1 VNTGVPVGFVTLFS
15 VDKSTVEAVTNA
27 LDHGSSCLQITGNQA
42 ALARTCTRIPPDLL
56 IIDSPAD
63 VSDTAALARLIGN
76 ISPLPSVLLLVP
88 GESDA
93 DTIQWLKLFR
103 GTEALRKPVSAFEL
117 RERAGSLLSAR
128 KPPGHPET
136 VPAPDHRSRVLVV
149 EDSRLQMKVLLDY
162 LEGQDVDIITASD
175 GLEALDTVQEVVPDL
190 VLLDVVLPGMDGFEV
205 CRRLKLSPDT
215 AQVPVI
221 IITSLRNQEDK
232 LEALR
237 CGADDFLTKPI
248 DRRELM
254 LKTGSLLRRR
264 QQLAELTS
272 EACRDPLTGLFNRRY
287 LNFALEREI
296 TVAAGGNAPLSLI
309 ILDVDYFKTYNDENG
324 HPAGD
329 EVLKTT
335 GSILTSTL
343 RKCDIVAR
351 YGGEEFL
358 VVLPNTG
365 TEGSS
370 RVAEKVRRAVEEYP
384 FPNGDGQ
391 PGGRLTVS
399 LGAACFPEHSRN
411 AAELVDLADKAM
423 YRAKQEGRNTFRMHG
438 A

>member
-1 VNTGVPVGFVTLFS
+1 MNTGAPIGFVTLFS
-15 VDKSTVEAVTNA
+15 MDKATVETLTTV
-27 LDHGSSCLQITGNQA
+27 LDYNSFCLQITNNQT
-42 ALARTCTRIPPDLL
+42 ALARACTRIPPDLL

-63 VSDTAALARLIGN
+63 ISNKSALARLIGS
-76 ISPLPSVLLLVP
+76 ISPLPSVLLVVP
-88 GESDA
+88 GGADA

-103 GTEALRKPVSAFEL
+103 GTEALRKPISASEL
-117 RERAGSLLSAR
+117 AKRIDSLLSTR
-128 KPPGHPET
+128 KPPGYPEP
-136 VPAPDHRSRVLVV
+136 VPAHHHRSRVLVV
-149 EDSRLQMKVLLDY
+149 EDSQLQMRVLLEY
-162 LEGQDVDIITASD
+162 LEGQDMEIITAAD
-175 GLEALDTVQEVVPDL
+175 GLEALKTTQEVIPDL

-205 CRRLKLSPDT
+205 CRRIKSSPDT
-215 AQVPVI
+215 AEVPVI

-254 LKTGSLLRRR
+254 LKTGSLLKRR
-264 QQLAELTS
+264 QQLAELAS
-272 EACRDPLTGLFNRRY
+272 KASRDPLTGLFNRRY
-287 LNFALEREI
+287 LNLALEREI
-296 TVAAGGNAPLSLI
+296 MIAAGGDAPLSLI
-309 ILDVDYFKTYNDENG
+309 ILDVDYFKTYNDKYG

-329 EVLKTT
+329 EVLKMT

-343 RKCDIVAR
+343 RQCDIIAR

-365 TEGSS
+365 PEGAS
-370 RVAEKVRRAVEEYP
+370 RVAEKIRRAVEEYP
-384 FPNGDGQ
+384 FPHRDSQ
-391 PGGRLTVS
+391 PGGKLTVS
-399 LGAACFPEHSRN
+399 LGAACFPEHSHD

-423 YRAKQEGRNTFRMHG
+423 YRAKQEGRNGFRMHG

>member
-1 VNTGVPVGFVTLFS
+1 VNTGAPIGFVTLFS
-15 VDKSTVEAVTNA
+15 MDKATVETLTTV
-27 LDHGSSCLQITGNQA
+27 LDYNSFCLQITNNQT
-42 ALARTCTRIPPDLL
+42 ALARACTRIPPDLL

-63 VSDTAALARLIGN
+63 ISNKSALARLIGS
-76 ISPLPSVLLLVP
+76 ISPLPSVLLVVP
-88 GESDA
+88 GGADA

-103 GTEALRKPVSAFEL
+103 GTEALRKPISASEL
-117 RERAGSLLSAR
+117 AKRIDSLLSTR
-128 KPPGHPET
+128 KPPGYPEP
-136 VPAPDHRSRVLVV
+136 VPAHHHRSRVLVV
-149 EDSRLQMKVLLDY
+149 EDSQLQMRVLLEY
-162 LEGQDVDIITASD
+162 LEGQDMEIITAAD
-175 GLEALDTVQEVVPDL
+175 GLEALKTTQEVIPDL

-205 CRRLKLSPDT
+205 CRRIKSSPDT
-215 AQVPVI
+215 AEVPVI

-254 LKTGSLLRRR
+254 LKTGSLLKRR
-264 QQLAELTS
+264 QQLAELAS
-272 EACRDPLTGLFNRRY
+272 KASRDPLTGLFNRRY
-287 LNFALEREI
+287 LNLALEREI
-296 TVAAGGNAPLSLI
+296 MIAAGGDAPLSLI
-309 ILDVDYFKTYNDENG
+309 ILDVDYFKTYNDKYG

-329 EVLKTT
+329 EVLKMT

-343 RKCDIVAR
+343 RQCDIIAR

-365 TEGSS
+365 PEGAS
-370 RVAEKVRRAVEEYP
+370 RVAEKIRRAVEEYP
-384 FPNGDGQ
+384 FPHRDSQ
-391 PGGRLTVS
+391 PGGKLTVS
-399 LGAACFPEHSRN
+399 LGAACFPEHSHD

-423 YRAKQEGRNTFRMHG
+423 YRAKQEGRNGFRMHG